1 MERTAEIC
9 VALCFILISS
19 TVLMTHDPAPKTLPL
34 SESETLQYPTSYNG
48 TDSVQGQSFLNF
60 SAPIAASSSLSATWF
75 AQATVSDEY
84 GTDLLENQSLGLREQ
99 IDLYLGDSDGWVNS
113 SEADDF
119 AAMVALARNWTDAST
134 GGCCTFDYT
143 PMSAPSGNEVSVE
156 PPETGP
162 VNTSN
167 GTWGWSESANL
178 TGLTDGRTMRILDI
192 PRVGALIEEIPLSIN
207 LPENWEIQFS
217 PMIEIFSGE
226 SRNFTVNRSL
236 APVAFDIRIT
246 IGENLPPSISASR
259 FPATSSSIPLDTH
272 SSFSAACNDGPLESP
287 VIEWSVSK
295 DESILAM
302 FQNPWFEFS
311 PSNHG
316 FSHGDVAS
324 VVASCTDSH
333 GLASYWN
340 DNVGIDGILPEWT
353 GVLSVVTGSE
363 QRVHDLSEYI
373 VEVDAGSELVFDVNS
388 SDEMGLPVKLELF
401 TNISEGWRQLGVQQ
415 KTFQFT
421 ANQGAGVNGAHLSI
435 DERHLS
441 RVPTLYSMLLQLSDD
456 AGNIAYQEWAIRVLD
471 ANPPTIMMD
480 VMVNRTLLKPD
491 DEIHENDVL
500 QLIFSKSFDDLDSIE
515 NLTWTVSMDG
525 TDLITNGDWSS
536 IETLEANSS
545 LLGLGN
551 HEVTASATDSSGNTR
566 TETYDLIVHPMRG
579 AHLVVIDQ
587 SLSEVADIGGSSCYP
602 CSMIYTVQIENQGSD
617 PAFARV
623 CFGGNCSRFEEFSG
637 ATLEGGATASTIE
650 FELAL
655 VNESL
660 EGLKVEWDS
669 AIAET
674 HGEIPLEYS
683 IDQVILVTE
692 GPQSGALVAVLLLTI
707 VVLYVIRKSSA
718 DQ

>member
-1 MERTAEIC
+1 MERSAEVC
-9 VALCFILISS
+9 VALCFILFSS
-19 TVLMTHDPAPKTLPL
+19 TVLMAYDSISEPLPF
-34 SESETLQYPTSYNG
+34 SDSETLKSSTAYNG
-48 TDSVQGQSFLNF
+48 TDPVQGQSFLNF
-60 SAPIAASSSLSATWF
+60 SAPIAASSSLTATWF

-119 AAMVALARNWTDAST
+119 AAMVALGRNWTDASV

-143 PMSAPSGNEVSVE
+143 PMSALSGNEVSVE
-156 PPETGP
+156 PPEAGP
-162 VNTSN
+162 VNASN

-178 TGLTDGRTMRILDI
+178 TGVTDGRTMRVLDL
-192 PRVGALIEEIPLSIN
+192 PRVGALIEELPLSIS

-226 SRNFTVNRSL
+226 PRNFTVNRSQ
-236 APVAFDIRIT
+236 APVAYDIRVT
-246 IGENLPPSISASR
+246 IGENFPPSISASR
-259 FPATSSSIPLDTH
+259 FPATSSSIPLDTP
-272 SSFSAACNDGPLESP
+272 SSFSAVCNDGPLESP

-295 DESILAM
+295 DESILAT
-302 FQNPWFEFS
+302 FQNPWFDFS
-311 PSNHG
+311 PSDHG

-333 GLASYWN
+333 GMSSHWN

-363 QRVHDLSEYI
+363 QRVHDLSEYV
-373 VEVDAGSELVFDVNS
+373 VEVDASSELIFYVNS

-415 KTFQFT
+415 NTFQFT
-421 ANQGAGVNGAHLSI
+421 ANQGVGVNGAHLSI

-441 RVPTLYSMLLQLSDD
+441 KDPTLYSMLLQLSDD

-480 VMVNRTLLKPD
+480 VKVDLTLLSLD
-491 DEIHENDVL
+491 DEIHENDAL
-500 QLIFSKSFDDLDSIE
+500 QLVFSKSFDDLDAIE
-515 NLTWTVSMDG
+515 NLTWTISMDG
-525 TDLITNGDWSS
+525 TDLMSNGDWSS
-536 IETLEANSS
+536 IETLEVNSS

-551 HEVTASATDSSGNTR
+551 HEVIVSATDSSGNTR

-579 AHLVVIDQ
+579 AHLIVTDQ
-587 SLSEVADIGGSSCYP
+587 SLSEVADMGDSGCYP
-602 CSMIYTVQIENQGSD
+602 CSATYTVQIENQGSD

-623 CFGGNCSRFEEFSG
+623 CFEGNCSRYEDFPG
-637 ATLEGGATASTIE
+637 ATLEGGATTSTIE
-650 FELAL
+650 FEFVLA
-655 VNESL
+655 NESL
-660 EGLKVEWDS
+660 DGLKIEWDS

-683 IDQVILVTE
+683 INQGTPVTE
-692 GPQSGALVAVLLLTI
+692 GSQSVALVAVLLLTI
-707 VVLYVIRKSSA
+707 VVLYAIGKSSV
-718 DQ
+718 D